1 METLAPAH
9 IELGVATIAL
19 PGQTRSGD
27 LHLVKPFSN
36 GILVAALDGVGHG
49 EEAARAARKACGI
62 LEGHAEE
69 PVISLVRQCHEGL
82 RATRGVAMSIAS
94 LDVVHELMTWVG
106 VGNVQGIL
114 LRPGLASTPQEESL
128 LLRAG
133 VVGVQLPPLQAAVLP
148 LSGGDRLIFAT
159 DGIREDFPR
168 ALARNQVPQKAAEM
182 ILAQHRKATD
192 DALILVARYL
202 GNHK

>member
-1 METLAPAH
+1 METLAPSH
-9 IELGVATIAL
+9 IEFGVATIAL
-19 PGQTRSGD
+19 PGQARSGD
-27 LHLVKPFSN
+27 LHLVKPFPN
-36 GILVAALDGVGHG
+36 GVLVAALDGVGHG
-49 EEAARAARKACGI
+49 DEAARAAAIACGI
-62 LEGHAEE
+62 LQSHAEE

-94 LDVVHELMTWVG
+94 FNLSHELMTWVG

-114 LRPGLASTPQEESL
+114 LRPGSTFTPQEESL

-148 LSGGDRLIFAT
+148 LSAGDRLIFAT
-159 DGIREDFPR
+159 DGIRDDFAR
-168 ALARNQVPQKAAEM
+168 ALAWNQVPQKAAEM
-182 ILAQHRKATD
+182 ILAQHGKATD
-192 DALILVARYL
+192 DALVLIARYL

>member
-27 LHLVKPFSN
+27 LHLVKPFPN
-36 GILVAALDGVGHG
+36 GILVAVLDGVGHG
-49 EEAARAARKACGI
+49 EEAAHAATRACGI
-62 LEGHAEE
+62 LESHAEE

-94 LDVVHELMTWVG
+94 LNVVHELMTWVG

-114 LRPGLASTPQEESL
+114 LRPGLTSTPQEESL
-128 LLRAG
+128 LLRSG

-148 LSGGDRLIFAT
+148 LSAGDTLIFAT

-182 ILAQHRKATD
+182 ILAQHGKATD
-192 DALILVARYL
+192 DALVVIARYL

>member
-9 IELGVATIAL
+9 IELGVAAIAL

-27 LHLVKPFSN
+27 LHLAKPFPN
-36 GILVAALDGVGHG
+36 GILVAALDGIGHG
-49 EEAARAARKACGI
+49 EEAARAATMACGI

-94 LDVVHELMTWVG
+94 FNLVHELMTWVG

-114 LRPGLASTPQEESL
+114 LRPSLTSTAQEESL

-133 VVGVQLPPLQAAVLP
+133 VVGVQLPALQAAVLP
-148 LSGGDRLIFAT
+148 LSAGDRLIFAT

-182 ILAQHRKATD
+182 ILAQHGKATD
-192 DALILVARYL
+192 DALVLVARYL

>member
-1 METLAPAH
+1 METLAPSH
-9 IELGVATIAL
+9 IEWGVATIAL
-19 PGQTRSGD
+19 PGQTHSGD

-49 EEAARAARKACGI
+49 EEAARAATKACGI

-94 LDVVHELMTWVG
+94 FNLAHELMTWVG

-114 LRPGLASTPQEESL
+114 LRPGLTSTPQEESL

-148 LSGGDRLIFAT
+148 LSAGDRLIFAT
-159 DGIREDFPR
+159 DGIHNDFAR
-168 ALARNQVPQKAAEM
+168 GLAWNQVPQRAAEM
-182 ILAQHRKATD
+182 ILAQHSKATD
-192 DALILVARYL
+192 DALVLVARYL

>member
-9 IELGVATIAL
+9 IELGVAAIAL

-36 GILVAALDGVGHG
+36 GILVAALDGIGHG

-82 RATRGVAMSIAS
+82 
-94 LDVVHELMTWVG
+94 
-106 VGNVQGIL
+106 
-114 LRPGLASTPQEESL
+114 
-128 LLRAG
+128 
-133 VVGVQLPPLQAAVLP
+133 
-148 LSGGDRLIFAT
+148 
-159 DGIREDFPR
+159 
-168 ALARNQVPQKAAEM
+168 
-182 ILAQHRKATD
+182 
-192 DALILVARYL
+192 
-202 GNHK
+202 

>member
-1 METLAPAH
+1 
-9 IELGVATIAL
+9 
-19 PGQTRSGD
+19 
-27 LHLVKPFSN
+27 
-36 GILVAALDGVGHG
+36 
-49 EEAARAARKACGI
+49 
-62 LEGHAEE
+62 
-69 PVISLVRQCHEGL
+69 
-82 RATRGVAMSIAS
+82 MSIAS
-94 LDVVHELMTWVG
+94 LNVVHELMTWVG

-114 LRPGLASTPQEESL
+114 LRPGLTSTPQEESL
-128 LLRAG
+128 LLRSG

-148 LSGGDRLIFAT
+148 LSAGDTLIFAT
-159 DGIREDFPR
+159 DGIRDDFAR

>member
-9 IELGVATIAL
+9 IELGVAAIAL

-27 LHLVKPFSN
+27 LHLAKPFPN
-36 GILVAALDGVGHG
+36 GILVAALDGIGHG
-49 EEAARAARKACGI
+49 EEAARAATMACGI

-94 LDVVHELMTWVG
+94 FNLVHELMTWVG

-114 LRPGLASTPQEESL
+114 LRPSLTSTAQEESL

-133 VVGVQLPPLQAAVLP
+133 VVGVQLPALQAAVLP
-148 LSGGDRLIFAT
+148 LSAGDRLIFAT

-182 ILAQHRKATD
+182 ILAQHGKATD
-192 DALILVARYL
+192 DALVLVARYL
-202 GNHK
+202 GNYK

>member
-9 IELGVATIAL
+9 IELGVATVAL
-19 PGQTRSGD
+19 PGQSRSGD
-27 LHLVKPFSN
+27 LHLVKPFPN

-49 EEAARAARKACGI
+49 EEAARAATKACRI

-82 RATRGVAMSIAS
+82 RATRGVVMSIAS
-94 LDVVHELMTWVG
+94 LNVVHELMTWVG

-114 LRPGLASTPQEESL
+114 LRPGLTSTPQEESL

-148 LSGGDRLIFAT
+148 LSAGDRLIFAT
-159 DGIREDFPR
+159 DGIRDDFAR
-168 ALARNQVPQKAAEM
+168 ALARNQIPQKAAEM

-192 DALILVARYL
+192 DALVLVARYL